1 MDITTFSEPTD
12 ACNRV
17 VSARAH
23 IRQARCLL
31 LSLLA
36 DSTNSGDALQ
46 INMLLSMNVQLQ
58 SAANEVDAL
67 VVWAAAL

>member
-1 MDITTFSEPTD
+1 MDITTFAEPSD
-12 ACNRV
+12 AANHV

-58 SAANEVDAL
+58 EAANEVDAL
-67 VVWAAAL
+67 TVLVAAL